1 MAFPCRI
8 VVMASGSGSNFQAL
22 LDAVASG
29 RIPNSQI
36 VRLFVNRKTAFA
48 VTRAEKAGIPSEY
61 FNMVSGGFQ
70 AKGEKDA
77 EKLAEARSRYDAA
90 LADKVIQ
97 QSPDLI
103 VLAGWMHVFTPSF
116 LNPLAEKG
124 IPIINL
130 HPALPGEYSLCPP
143 LRLYHTHTHA
153 GSYFCYGHVSS
164 PHASHSLL
172 THSLLP
178 TGQFDGAG
186 AIERAYQDFQA
197 GKLENNRTGIM
208 IHYVIAQVDRGQPIM
223 TREIECRKG
232 ETLEELE
239 QRIHSHEHELIVEA
253 SAKVVGELQAKR
265 ESA

>member
-1 MAFPCRI
+1 MASPCRI
-8 VVMASGSGSNFQAL
+8 VVMASGSGSNFQAV

-48 VTRAEKAGIPSEY
+48 VSRAEKAGIPSEY

-70 AKGEKDA
+70 AKGEKDT

-116 LNPLAEKG
+116 LDPLAGKG
-124 IPIINL
+124 VPIINL
-130 HPALPGEYSLCPP
+130 HPALPGECLLCFPD
-143 LRLYHTHTHA
+143 RLYPLHT
-153 GSYFCYGHVSS
+153 SFHVCCGYVFFS
-164 PHASHSLL
+164 ACGV
-172 THSLLP
+172 TCADTALLP

-208 IHYVIAQVDRGQPIM
+208 IHYVIAKVDRGQPIM
-223 TREIECRKG
+223 TREIECREG
-232 ETLEELE
+232 EKLEELE

-253 SAKVVGELQAKR
+253 TAKVVGELLAKR
-265 ESA
+265 DSV